1 MRVTKRESAT
11 DKVSDEGKEKTA
23 KDDAVHLRRSIACCR
38 QFPSSLALWWA
49 AASSLPKGVLM
60 NSGSVGLSLL
70 VWALCGVLSTFG
82 EEHLQCLCTTGQKF
96 GIMFN
101 DSERSLL
108 CSTKA
113 AIIWAKCCQN
123 SNIVNY

>member
-11 DKVSDEGKEKTA
+11 DKVSDEGTEKTA
-23 KDDAVHLRRSIACCR
+23 KDDAVHLRRSIGLL
-38 QFPSSLALWWA
+38 PSVSFIIGTVVGSGIFIA
-49 AASSLPKGVLM
+49 PKGVLM

-82 EEHLQCLCTTGQKF
+82 EEHLQCLYTTGQKF

-113 AIIWAKCCQN
+113 AII
-123 SNIVNY
+123 